1 MWPTRMSSEA
11 PGRRVLN
18 CWIASVPIKMINRG
32 RCNSIWARSQGR
44 HCATS
49 TELGR
54 RSPLPAADLPG
65 KHLVTEVTYV
75 RLRKWSS
82 SANPARFTHRSSSLP
97 ARPAKGL
104 RGPSSAMP
112 GACPI
117 SISRCPGRPW
127 KIGAAEARWPDST
140 HLVQARMS
148 WCSVRQR
155 LPAPF
160 GELSDGP
167 GGIILPMLAIP
178 LITLQ
183 AVVEV
188 AVGGMLALFI
198 TDASRL
204 VTRGF
209 IASTGG
215 VLLLVGALGIVG
227 QYLLPDPSHLTEHQ
241 VNRAWLQPSLRLTAA
256 FMVAFLLYL
265 IAIFLRP
272 PEWGPYGSA
281 ASFLLS
287 AITIGTVTTAMLLGH
302 WYLVVPNLSTRPLFI
317 LLGVI
322 AAGLALEAVL
332 AVMALVLL
340 TGHRGFPT
348 SHDVLYAS
356 YSLAFW
362 MHIVAGIALPL
373 VITALAFQSTRL
385 RSLMSATGLLY
396 VAVVL
401 TLVGP

>member
-1 MWPTRMSSEA
+1 
-11 PGRRVLN
+11 
-18 CWIASVPIKMINRG
+18 
-32 RCNSIWARSQGR
+32 
-44 HCATS
+44 
-49 TELGR
+49 
-54 RSPLPAADLPG
+54 
-65 KHLVTEVTYV
+65 
-75 RLRKWSS
+75 
-82 SANPARFTHRSSSLP
+82 
-97 ARPAKGL
+97 
-104 RGPSSAMP
+104 
-112 GACPI
+112 
-117 SISRCPGRPW
+117 
-127 KIGAAEARWPDST
+127 
-140 HLVQARMS
+140 MS

-155 LPAPF
+155 LAAPF

-272 PEWGPYGSA
+272 PALHLVLGGIATAAGVASVIFTALAFPTPEWGPYGSA

-317 LLGVI
+317 LLGMI
-322 AAGLALEAVL
+322 AAGLALEALLAGL
-332 AVMALVLL
+332 AVALLA
-340 TGHRGFPT
+340 GHRGFPT

-356 YSLAFW
+356 YSLTFW

-401 TLVGP
+401 TLVGQITGKVIFFSANLPL

>member
-1 MWPTRMSSEA
+1 MS
-11 PGRRVLN
+11 L
-18 CWIASVPIKMINRG
+18 
-32 RCNSIWARSQGR
+32 
-44 HCATS
+44 
-49 TELGR
+49 
-54 RSPLPAADLPG
+54 
-65 KHLVTEVTYV
+65 
-75 RLRKWSS
+75 
-82 SANPARFTHRSSSLP
+82 
-97 ARPAKGL
+97 
-104 RGPSSAMP
+104 
-112 GACPI
+112 
-117 SISRCPGRPW
+117 
-127 KIGAAEARWPDST
+127 
-140 HLVQARMS
+140 
-148 WCSVRQR
+148 CSVLQR
-155 LPAPF
+155 LPAPL
-160 GELSDGP
+160 GALSEGP

-198 TDASRL
+198 TDISRL

-209 IASTGG
+209 LASTGG
-215 VLLLVGALGIVG
+215 VLLLVGAVGVAG

-241 VNRAWLQPSLRLTAA
+241 VNHAWLQPSLRLTAA
-256 FMVAFLLYL
+256 FMAVFLLYL
-265 IAIFLRP
+265 IAVFLRP
-272 PEWGPYGSA
+272 PVLHLVLGGIATAAGVASVILTALAFPTPEWGPYGSA

-317 LLGVI
+317 LLGLI
-322 AAGLALEAVL
+322 AAGLALEALL

-348 SHDVLYAS
+348 SHDVIYAS
-356 YSLAFW
+356 YSLTFW
-362 MHIVAGIALPL
+362 MHIIAGIALPL

-401 TLVGP
+401 TLVGQITGKVIFFSANLPL